1 MINQRSATPWLVGS
15 GSNPNAQLRLFCF
28 PYAGGNALIYRNWAG
43 NLPPSVEV
51 CPVQLPG
58 RGNRLQEPSFT
69 RLVDLVQALNQA
81 LFPYF
86 DKPFAFFG
94 HSMGAMIAFELARS
108 LRRDYGLEPMHLF
121 VSGRVAPQIRRQ
133 EPITYDLPEP
143 ELLEELRRLNGTPK
157 EVLEHPE
164 LMQLMLPLIRA
175 DFQVVQT
182 YKYSPEPPL
191 SCPISA
197 FGGLQ
202 DQGVSRAALE
212 AWREQTAATFI
223 IRMFDGD
230 HFFLHGVQPLFL
242 SILAQELYGLVKS
255 IG

>member
-1 MINQRSATPWLVGS
+1 
-15 GSNPNAQLRLFCF
+15 
-28 PYAGGNALIYRNWAG
+28 
-43 NLPPSVEV
+43 V